1 MFSRLTRMLVNAS
14 VRLKLALGFG
24 QVLILS
30 FMIAA
35 TGWQALNAVLYRSD
49 SLTRLSELA
58 VYAQAMRADRIV
70 YRTLADSASR
80 EQMLQKVEKID
91 LLLAD
96 LSHRLVDPVDVQR
109 NQEAIRLAA
118 GFKAA
123 LAELPALIEQRET
136 VRPALKKSALQASDT
151 LAQFASDLPDQN
163 DEKALDAIE
172 NLRQAMEQAEDRAQ
186 NPAWA
191 VESLQAYAEAASQAL
206 DALDIAQ
213 TAVTALPVDSAL
225 LKTDLARYREQLLK
239 LKQAQLNV
247 ETAQNRF
254 EQQLNELRDSSD
266 LLSQSQTTK
275 RNDEADHTRTL
286 LIGVTVAALVLGA
299 LAAWWIASQIAAPL
313 RDILVAANRVAQGDL
328 SHDTQSERGDEL
340 GQLQQSIG
348 QMTRSL
354 RSLISSIGESARQI
368 AGAATQLSTVTEQTR
383 NGLNNQKDETDQV
396 ATAMNE
402 MLATAQEVARH
413 AERASVAANEADQ
426 QAEAGEQVV
435 TQAVEQIGNLAS
447 EMALSGRAMLT
458 LQQESNKIASVLDV
472 IKSVSQQTNLL
483 ALNAAIEAARAG
495 TAGQGFAVVADE
507 VRSLAQ
513 RTQESAEEIEGLIQ
527 GLHNGTQQVA
537 DIMDSSRNLTDN
549 SVALTRDAGD
559 ALAAIARTVS
569 VIQEMNPQI
578 AAAAEQQS
586 AVAEEINRSVLK
598 VRDVS
603 EKTAAASE
611 ETAAASVQLTRLSLD
626 LQTLV
631 AKFKL

>member
-1 MFSRLTRMLVNAS
+1 MLSRLTRMLANAS

-24 QVLILS
+24 QVLMLS
-30 FMIAA
+30 FIISA
-35 TGWQALNAVLYRSD
+35 TGWQALNAILYRSD
-49 SLTRLSELA
+49 SLTSLGELA
-58 VYAQAMRADRIV
+58 VQAQAMRADRIV
-70 YRTLADSASR
+70 YRTLADKASLD
-80 EQMLQKVEKID
+80 QMTQKIEKID
-91 LLLAD
+91 QHLTD
-96 LSHRLVDPVDVQR
+96 LSQRLIDPVDLQR
-109 NQEAIRLAA
+109 IAEAASLVAD
-118 GFKAA
+118 FKTA
-123 LAELPALIEQRET
+123 LAQLPALIEQRENI
-136 VRPALKKSALQASDT
+136 RPALKTSALQASDT

-172 NLRQAMEQAEDRAQ
+172 QLRQAMEQAEDRAQ

-191 VESLQAYAEAASQAL
+191 ADSLQAYTEAANQTL
-206 DALDIAQ
+206 DALDAAQ
-213 TAVTALPVDSAL
+213 ATVTTLPVDSTL
-225 LKTDLARYREQLLK
+225 LKTDLANYRAQLVK
-239 LKQAQLNV
+239 LKEAQLNV
-247 ETAQNRF
+247 ETLQNRF
-254 EQQLNELRDSSD
+254 EQQLNELREKSD
-266 LLSQSQTTK
+266 LLSQSQNTK
-275 RNDEADHTRTL
+275 RNQEAAQTHTL
-286 LIGVTVAALVLGA
+286 LIGVTLAALVLGA
-299 LAAWWIASQIAAPL
+299 LAAWWIARQIASPL
-313 RDILVAANRVAQGDL
+313 RGILIAANRVAEGDL
-328 SHDTQSERGDEL
+328 SHDIKVERRDEL
-340 GQLQQSIG
+340 GQLQHSIG

-354 RSLISSIGESARQI
+354 RSLISGIGDSARQI

-383 NGLNNQKDETDQV
+383 NGLNQQKDETDQV
-396 ATAMNE
+396 ATAMNQ

-426 QAEAGEQVV
+426 QAGAGEQVV

-458 LQQESNKIASVLDV
+458 LQQESQKIASVLDV

-513 RTQESAEEIEGLIQ
+513 RTQESAEEIEGLIL

-549 SVALTRDAGD
+549 SVALTRDAGE
-559 ALAAIARTVS
+559 ALAAIARTVA

-603 EKTAAASE
+603 EQTAAASE
-611 ETAAASVQLTRLSLD
+611 ETAAASVQLTRLSVD

-631 AKFKL
+631 GKFKF

>member
-1 MFSRLTRMLVNAS
+1 MLSRLTRMLANAS

-24 QVLILS
+24 QVLMLS
-30 FMIAA
+30 FIISA
-35 TGWQALNAVLYRSD
+35 TGWQALNAILYRSD
-49 SLTRLSELA
+49 SLTSLGELA
-58 VYAQAMRADRIV
+58 VQAQAMRADRIV
-70 YRTLADSASR
+70 YRTLADKASLD
-80 EQMLQKVEKID
+80 QMTQKIEKID
-91 LLLAD
+91 QHLTD
-96 LSHRLVDPVDVQR
+96 LSQRLIDPVDLQR
-109 NQEAIRLAA
+109 IAEAASLVAD
-118 GFKAA
+118 FKTA
-123 LAELPALIEQRET
+123 LAQLPALIEQRENI
-136 VRPALKKSALQASDT
+136 RPALKTSALQASDT

-172 NLRQAMEQAEDRAQ
+172 QLRQAMEQAEDRAQ

-191 VESLQAYAEAASQAL
+191 ADSLQAYTEAANQTL
-206 DALDIAQ
+206 DALDAAQ
-213 TAVTALPVDSAL
+213 ATVTTLPVDSTL
-225 LKTDLARYREQLLK
+225 LKTDLANYRAQLVK
-239 LKQAQLNV
+239 LKEAQLNV
-247 ETAQNRF
+247 ETLQNRF
-254 EQQLNELRDSSD
+254 EQQLNELREKSD
-266 LLSQSQTTK
+266 LLSQSQNTK
-275 RNDEADHTRTL
+275 RNQEAAQTHTL
-286 LIGVTVAALVLGA
+286 LIGVTLAALVLGA
-299 LAAWWIASQIAAPL
+299 LAAWWIARQIASPL
-313 RDILVAANRVAQGDL
+313 RGILIAANRVAEGDL
-328 SHDTQSERGDEL
+328 SHDIQVERRDEL
-340 GQLQQSIG
+340 GQLQHSIG

-354 RSLISSIGESARQI
+354 RSLISGIGDSARQI

-383 NGLNNQKDETDQV
+383 NGLNQQKDETDQV
-396 ATAMNE
+396 ATAMNQ

-426 QAEAGEQVV
+426 QAGAGEQVV

-458 LQQESNKIASVLDV
+458 LQQESQKIASVLDV

-513 RTQESAEEIEGLIQ
+513 RTQESAEEIEGLIL

-537 DIMDSSRNLTDN
+537 DIMDSSRTLTDN
-549 SVALTRDAGD
+549 SVALTRDAGE
-559 ALAAIARTVS
+559 ALAAIARTVA

-603 EKTAAASE
+603 EQTAAASE
-611 ETAAASVQLTRLSLD
+611 ETAAASVQLTRLSVD

-631 AKFKL
+631 GKFKF

>member
-14 VRLKLALGFG
+14 VRLKLALSFG
-24 QVLILS
+24 QVLMLS
-30 FMIAA
+30 FIIAA

-49 SLTRLSELA
+49 SLTSLGELA
-58 VYAQAMRADRIV
+58 VYAEAMRADRIV
-70 YRTLADSASR
+70 YRTLADKASLD
-80 EQMLQKVEKID
+80 QMAQKIEKID
-91 LLLAD
+91 QHLAD
-96 LSHRLVDPVDVQR
+96 LSHRLIDPVDVQR
-109 NQEAIRLAA
+109 NSEAVRLVAD
-118 GFKAA
+118 FKTA
-123 LAELPALIEQRET
+123 LAQLPALIEQRENI
-136 VRPALKKSALQASDT
+136 RPALKTSALQASDT

-172 NLRQAMEQAEDRAQ
+172 QLRQAMEQAEDRAQ

-191 VESLQAYAEAASQAL
+191 ADSLQAYAEAASQTL
-206 DALDIAQ
+206 DALDGAQ
-213 TAVTALPVDSAL
+213 AAVTTLPVDSAL
-225 LKTDLARYREQLLK
+225 LKTDLANYRAQLVK

-247 ETAQNRF
+247 ETVQNRF
-254 EQQLNELRDSSD
+254 EQQLNELREKSN
-266 LLSQSQTTK
+266 LLSQSQNTK
-275 RNDEADHTRTL
+275 RNHEADQTRTL

-299 LAAWWIASQIAAPL
+299 LAAWWIARQIASPL
-313 RDILVAANRVAQGDL
+313 RDILIAANRVAQGDL
-328 SHDTQSERGDEL
+328 SHDTQVERRDEL
-340 GQLQQSIG
+340 GQLQYSIG

-426 QAEAGEQVV
+426 QAGAGEQVV
-435 TQAVEQIGNLAS
+435 AQAVEQIGNLAS

-458 LQQESNKIASVLDV
+458 LQQESQKIASVLDV

-495 TAGQGFAVVADE
+495 SAGRGFAVVADE

-513 RTQESAEEIEGLIQ
+513 RTQESAEEIEGLIL

-549 SVALTRDAGD
+549 SVTLTRDAGD

-603 EKTAAASE
+603 EQTAAASE
-611 ETAAASVQLTRLSLD
+611 ETAAASVQLTRLSVD

-631 AKFKL
+631 GKFKL

>member
-1 MFSRLTRMLVNAS
+1 MLSRLTRMLVNAS

-24 QVLILS
+24 QVLMLS
-30 FMIAA
+30 LIIAA

-49 SLTRLSELA
+49 SLTSLGQLA
-58 VYAQAMRADRIV
+58 VYAEAMRADRIV
-70 YRTLADSASR
+70 YRTLADKASLG
-80 EQMLQKVEKID
+80 QMAQKIEKID
-91 LLLAD
+91 QHLAE
-96 LSHRLVDPVDVQR
+96 LSYRLIDPVDVQR
-109 NQEAIRLAA
+109 NEEAVRLVAD
-118 GFKAA
+118 FKTA
-123 LAELPALIEQRET
+123 LAQLPALIEQRENI
-136 VRPALKKSALQASDT
+136 RPALKTSALQASDT

-163 DEKALDAIE
+163 DEKALDTIE
-172 NLRQAMEQAEDRAQ
+172 QLRQAMEQAEDRAQ

-191 VESLQAYAEAASQAL
+191 AESLQAYAEAASQTL

-213 TAVTALPVDSAL
+213 AAVTTLPVDSAL
-225 LKTDLARYREQLLK
+225 LKADLANYRAQLVK
-239 LKQAQLNV
+239 LKEAQLNV
-247 ETAQNRF
+247 ETVQNRF
-254 EQQLNELRDSSD
+254 EQQLNALREKSN
-266 LLSQSQTTK
+266 LLSQSQNTK
-275 RNDEADHTRTL
+275 RNEEANQTRTL
-286 LIGVTVAALVLGA
+286 MIGVTLAALVLGA
-299 LAAWWIASQIAAPL
+299 LAAWWIARQIASPL
-313 RDILVAANRVAQGDL
+313 REILIAANRVAQGDL
-328 SHDTQSERGDEL
+328 SHDTQVERRDEL
-340 GQLQQSIG
+340 GQLQHSIG

-354 RSLISSIGESARQI
+354 RSLISSIGDSARQI

-383 NGLNNQKDETDQV
+383 NGLNDQKDETDQV

-426 QAEAGEQVV
+426 QAGAGEQVV

-458 LQQESNKIASVLDV
+458 LQQESQKIASVLDV

-495 TAGQGFAVVADE
+495 SAGQGFAVVADE

-513 RTQESAEEIEGLIQ
+513 RTQESAEEIEGLIL

-537 DIMDSSRNLTDN
+537 DIMDSSRSLTDN
-549 SVALTRDAGD
+549 SVALTRDAGE

-603 EKTAAASE
+603 EQTAAASE
-611 ETAAASVQLTRLSLD
+611 ETAAASVQLTRLSVD

>member
-14 VRLKLALGFG
+14 VRLKLALSFG
-24 QVLILS
+24 QVLMLS
-30 FMIAA
+30 FIIAA

-49 SLTRLSELA
+49 SLTSLGELA
-58 VYAQAMRADRIV
+58 VYAEAMRADRIV
-70 YRTLADSASR
+70 YRTLADKASLD
-80 EQMLQKVEKID
+80 QMAQKIEKID
-91 LLLAD
+91 QHLAD
-96 LSHRLVDPVDVQR
+96 LSHRLIDPVDVQR
-109 NQEAIRLAA
+109 NSEAVRLVAD
-118 GFKAA
+118 FKTA
-123 LAELPALIEQRET
+123 LAQLPALIEQRENI
-136 VRPALKKSALQASDT
+136 RPALKTSALQASDT

-172 NLRQAMEQAEDRAQ
+172 QLRQAMEQAEDRAQ

-191 VESLQAYAEAASQAL
+191 ADSLQAYAEAASQTL
-206 DALDIAQ
+206 DALDGAQ
-213 TAVTALPVDSAL
+213 AAVTTLPVDSAL
-225 LKTDLARYREQLLK
+225 LKTDLANYRAQLVK

-247 ETAQNRF
+247 ETVQNRF
-254 EQQLNELRDSSD
+254 EQQLNELREKSN
-266 LLSQSQTTK
+266 LLSQSQNTQ
-275 RNDEADHTRTL
+275 RNHEADQTRTL

-299 LAAWWIASQIAAPL
+299 LAAWWIARQIASPL
-313 RDILVAANRVAQGDL
+313 RDILIAANRVAQGDL
-328 SHDTQSERGDEL
+328 SHDTQVERRDEL
-340 GQLQQSIG
+340 GQLQHSIG

-426 QAEAGEQVV
+426 QAGAGEQVV
-435 TQAVEQIGNLAS
+435 AQAVEQIGNLAS

-458 LQQESNKIASVLDV
+458 LQQESQKIASVLDV

-495 TAGQGFAVVADE
+495 SAGRGFAVVADE

-513 RTQESAEEIEGLIQ
+513 RTQESAEEIEGLIL

-603 EKTAAASE
+603 EQTAAASE
-611 ETAAASVQLTRLSLD
+611 ETAAASVQLTRLSVD

-631 AKFKL
+631 GKFKL